1 MKHLLFISLLL
12 LPFIGWNSHI
22 VGGEIYYDCLGGN
35 DYRVTIKIYRDCNST
50 GAQFDSPLPLGV
62 FRNSDNSLFNTYSV
76 NFPGSTVLPVEF
88 NNPCV
93 NPSNNT
99 CIEGAVYQ
107 TVISLPS
114 NPEGYKLVYERC
126 CRGPGIV
133 NLANPED
140 EGLTL
145 TANIPGTNSGIT
157 CNSSPRFN
165 STPPLLLCNNEQ
177 LIYNHGATDPDGDD
191 IVYELCT
198 PFHGG
203 SQSNPAPNPPNNPP
217 YNNIVWEAGFNA
229 TEPFSATGPIN
240 IDANTGLLTTSP
252 NLLGKFVVGVCAKE
266 YRNGNLIST
275 TKSDFIFTVFN
286 CDISLTADIVPQT
299 DLQNFDSYCQGL
311 TIDFE
316 NDSYGGS
323 NYFWDFGVSS
333 DPNSTSNSFEPSYT
347 FPYEGS
353 FDVMFVVN
361 PGWPCSDTSISTFQV
376 YESLN
381 VTFDPPPA
389 QCRLNNS
396 FDFEG
401 QGDYESGAVFEWMF
415 ANNASPPNANTED
428 YSGVTFDISGY
439 IPITYNV
446 VWDQC
451 DDSYTDSIFVYRE
464 PEVNFGIEPALYC
477 APFTAE
483 FIDSSLSDAPLN
495 YFWEFGDG
503 NTSIET
509 DPVYVYENP
518 GVYNVSLSIST
529 NEGCTANLTL
539 NKPGLIEVFFSPL
552 ADFEVDPQVTDVFNT
567 EITFTDFSIDS
578 YEHFYQLNDSVDTT
592 QRNLSYHFIEGGY
605 HYPYQVVTNEYG
617 CKDTITVEIYV
628 EPKTTLYVPNAFTPN
643 EDGTNE
649 VFRPI
654 VYDVSDYTFEIY
666 NRWGERIYQ
675 TNNRKTGWNGRMKNQ
690 NAPDGVYVWRIKFR
704 NHKSIFEEHH
714 GHFTLLR

>member
-1 MKHLLFISLLL
+1 VKYLFLILIVL

-35 DYRVTIKIYRDCNST
+35 EYRITIKIYRDCNSS

-62 FRNSDNSLFNTYSV
+62 FRNSDNSLFNTYSI
-76 NFPGSTVLPVEF
+76 NFPGSTGLPVEF

-93 NPSNNT
+93 NPPNNI
-99 CIEGAVYQ
+99 CIQEAIYQ
-107 TVISLPS
+107 TVITLPS

-133 NLANPED
+133 NLMSPED

-165 STPPLLLCNNEQ
+165 STPPLLLCNNEE
-177 LIYNHGATDPDGDD
+177 LIYNHVATDPDGDE

-203 SQSNPAPNPPNNPP
+203 SQINPAPNPPNNPP
-217 YNNIVWEAGFNA
+217 YNNIVWENGFSA
-229 TEPFSATGPIN
+229 PQPFGATGPIN
-240 IDANTGLLTTSP
+240 IDPNTGLLTASP
-252 NLLGKFVVGVCAKE
+252 DLLGKFVVGVCAKE

-275 TKSDFIFTVFN
+275 TKRDFIFTVFN
-286 CDISLTADIVPQT
+286 CEITLEADIVPQT
-299 DLQNFDSYCQGL
+299 DLQNFNSYCQGL

-316 NDSYGGS
+316 NESYGGT

-333 DPNSTSNSFEPSYT
+333 DPNSTSTSFEPSYT
-347 FPYEGS
+347 FPSEGT
-353 FDVMFVVN
+353 FDVMLVVN
-361 PGWPCSDTSISTFQV
+361 PGWPCTDTSISTFQV
-376 YESLN
+376 YESLD
-381 VTFDPPPA
+381 VSFVPPPA
-389 QCRLNNS
+389 QCITNNS

-401 QGDYESGAVFEWMF
+401 EGDYDSGAALEWSF
-415 ANNASPPNANTED
+415 GNNASPPTANTED
-428 YSGVTFDISGY
+428 ISGVVFDTSGY

-451 DDSYTDSIFVYRE
+451 DDSYTDSILIYRE
-464 PEVNFGIEPALYC
+464 PEINFGIEPGLYC

-483 FIDSSLSDAPLN
+483 FIDSSLSDTELN
-495 YFWEFGDG
+495 YSWDFGDG
-503 NTSIET
+503 NTSNES
-509 DPVYVYENP
+509 DPVNIYENP
-518 GVYNVSLSIST
+518 GVYDVSLSIST
-529 NEGCTANLTL
+529 NEGCIANLTL
-539 NKPGLIEVFFSPL
+539 DKPGLVQVFPSPV

-578 YEHFYQLNDSVDTT
+578 YEHYYQLNDSVDTT
-592 QRNLSYHFIEGGY
+592 QRDLSFHFLEGGY

-617 CKDTITVEIYV
+617 CKDTFTVEIYV
-628 EPKTTLYVPNAFTPN
+628 EPQTTMYVPNAFTPDEN
-643 EDGTNE
+643 GRND

-654 VYDVSDYTFEIY
+654 VFDVSDYTFEIY
-666 NRWGERIYQ
+666 NRWGERIYE
-675 TNNRKTGWNGRMKNQ
+675 TNDRKAGWNGRIKNQ